1 VDVLSS
7 NQMYESDRY
16 TIDDLKVPALLLM
29 EQAGG
34 ESYRII
40 KSLFDTSKKIAILCG
55 TGNNGGDGYV
65 IARRL
70 LLADYDVTVFQLGDP
85 TTDAAIYHFEILK
98 EFNIDILDLEHF
110 QSMDCQV
117 IIDCLFGI
125 GLSRDVSDDLAINF
139 DEINLVQNI
148 VSIDIPSG
156 ICADSGCIRGAC
168 VEATHTIVLQH
179 FKRGH
184 FLYPGSSI
192 CGKLHL
198 VDIGVY
204 KDPKI
209 DSTVQLINELPIRLP
224 RRNPWSHK
232 GMNGK
237 VLVIGGLKGKLG
249 ALHFASLACSHTG
262 TGLVFAGS
270 SKTAT
275 LQLQVSVPEVMGVT
289 LSEFDEYLDES
300 NLAEALEIDADLVI
314 LGPGLGRHEKTKNFV
329 RKFVTQCPS
338 PVLLDADALHAF
350 ETETQMFEILSSRS
364 AETILTPH
372 PGEFAAMLKMNS
384 SEMDSNRIELLSYCS
399 HETKS
404 TIVLKDSTNLIC
416 NGDYTYM
423 HAKANSVLAKG
434 GSGDVLAGLIA
445 SFFVQGMTDLESC
458 IQGVLVQSK
467 GAEIMRS
474 EFGEHG
480 GSPLRLIDGIGKLM
494 REASS
499 KH

>member
-1 VDVLSS
+1 MDVLSS
-7 NQMYESDRY
+7 NQMYESDSY
-16 TIDDLKVPALLLM
+16 TIDDLKIPALLLM

-34 ESYRII
+34 ESYNII
-40 KSLFDTSKKIAILCG
+40 KKLYDKNHKVAVLCG

-85 TTDAAIYHFEILK
+85 KSTQSSYHHDILK
-98 EFNIDILDLEHF
+98 NFDIDILDLEHF
-110 QSMDCQV
+110 QSMDYQV
-117 IIDCLFGI
+117 VVDCIFGI
-125 GLSRDVSDDLAINF
+125 GLSKDISDDLAINF

-156 ICADSGCIRGAC
+156 ICSDSGCIRGASI
-168 VEATHTIVLQH
+168 EASHTIVLQH
-179 FKRGH
+179 YKRGH
-184 FLYPGSSI
+184 FLYPGSSV
-192 CGKLHL
+192 CGQLHL

-209 DSTVQLINELPIRLP
+209 NSTVQLINDLPVRLP
-224 RRNPWSHK
+224 SRNPWSHK
-232 GMNGK
+232 GMNGR

-270 SKTAT
+270 SKSAA
-275 LQLQVSVPEVMGVT
+275 LQLQTSVPEVMGVE
-289 LSEFDEYLDES
+289 LSEYDEYLDES
-300 NLAEALEIDADLVI
+300 NLPDALEIDADLVI
-314 LGPGLGRHEKTKNFV
+314 LGPGLGRHENTKSFV
-329 RKFVTQCPS
+329 RKFVRQCPS

-384 SEMDSNRIELLSYCS
+384 SEIDSNRIELLSYCS

-423 HAKANSVLAKG
+423 HAKPNSVLAKG

-445 SFFVQGMTDLESC
+445 SFFVQGMTELESC
-458 IQGVLVQSK
+458 IQAVLVQSK
-467 GAEIMRS
+467 GAEIMRDD
-474 EFGEHG
+474 FGEHG

-494 REASS
+494 KIVS
-499 KH
+499 